1 MLRGMFWHT
10 WRHPLLWL
18 EEKALAVLVE
28 EQLCAFIQT
37 TKMAGIKLK

>member
-1 MLRGMFWHT
+1 MLRGTCWHT

-18 EEKALAVLVE
+18 QEKALVALVK

-37 TKMAGIKLK
+37 TKVAGIKLK